1 MRRFFVL
8 TALLVLSACKDV
20 LYSDLDEREA
30 NQMIAILEAAEISA
44 SRSANGEGRF
54 SITVESAKFGAAVLV
69 LQNEGLPKK
78 RYDSLGNMF
87 ADDGIVGT
95 PLEERAR
102 FTHAL
107 NQELAQTV
115 ASIAGVHDARVHVV
129 LPETSRYN
137 RTTDP
142 ASAAVVIY
150 HMAEFQAHTIVPAVK
165 VLVSHSVANLAYEN
179 VSVSLFDAGGA
190 QLTSVPRPAPNTA
203 MAAIPISSAQIT
215 IPTQRSDVR
224 HLGILAALSI
234 ALALCAV
241 QLRNHFR
248 NRKHGGH

>member
-1 MRRFFVL
+1 MRLFFVL
-8 TALLVLSACKDV
+8 AALLFAGACKDV

-30 NQMIAILEAAEISA
+30 NQMIAILEAADISA
-44 SRSANGEGRF
+44 ARSTNGEGRF
-54 SITVESAKFGAAVLV
+54 SISVDAAKFGAAVLV

-78 RYDSLGNMF
+78 RYDTLGGMF
-87 ADDGIVGT
+87 GDDGIVGT

-129 LPETSRYN
+129 LPETSRYK

-150 HMAEFQAHTIVPAVK
+150 HMAEFQAHKIVPAVK

-190 QLTSVPRPAPNTA
+190 QLTSVPRPAPNAA
-203 MAAIPISSAQIT
+203 MAAIPVSA
-215 IPTQRSDVR
+215 TQLSLPPQGRDAR
-224 HLGILAALSI
+224 HLGIFAALSI

-241 QLRNHFR
+241 QLRSHLR
-248 NRKHGGH
+248 HRKQGDH